1 MANDNTSNDEQISRL
16 KSLAA
21 LSSDSSFVMLNINRY
36 KPEVKFPD
44 GETYG
49 AYMSAIEHSV
59 GAIGGSVLW
68 RVPVQGS
75 VVGDL
80 EEFDEVMAV
89 WYPSHQAFLDLPDA
103 DRAREM
109 FRYRRVCVEKA
120 HIVELSDQSPS
131 LRPFG
136 S

>member
-1 MANDNTSNDEQISRL
+1 MANDNTSNDDQISRL
-16 KSLAA
+16 KSLAS

-36 KPEVKFPD
+36 KPEVNFPD

-68 RVPVQGS
+68 RVPVQGG

-80 EEFDEVMAV
+80 EDFDEVMAV
-89 WYPSHQAFLDLPDA
+89 WYPSHKAFLELPDA

-120 HIVELSDQSPS
+120 HIVELSDESPS
-131 LRPFG
+131 LRPLG

>member
-1 MANDNTSNDEQISRL
+1 MANDNTSNDAQISRL
-16 KSLAA
+16 KSLAV
-21 LSSDSSFVMLNINRY
+21 SPSDSSFVMLNINRY
-36 KPEVKFPD
+36 KPEVNFPD
-44 GETYG
+44 GEPYV

-68 RVPVQGS
+68 RVPVQGG

-80 EEFDEVMAV
+80 EDFDEVMAV
-89 WYPSHQAFLDLPDA
+89 WYPSHKAFLELPDA

-120 HIVELSDQSPS
+120 HIVELSDQAPS

>member
-1 MANDNTSNDEQISRL
+1 M
-16 KSLAA
+16 
-21 LSSDSSFVMLNINRY
+21 
-36 KPEVKFPD
+36 
-44 GETYG
+44 G
-49 AYMSAIEHSV
+49 AIEHSV
-59 GAIGGSVLW
+59 GAIGVSVLW
-68 RVPVQGS
+68 RVPVHGC

>member
-16 KSLAA
+16 KSLAV
-21 LSSDSSFVMLNINRY
+21 LSSDSSLVMLNINRY
-36 KPEVKFPD
+36 KPEVNFPD
-44 GETYG
+44 GETYR
-49 AYMSAIEHSV
+49 AYMNAIEHSV

-68 RVPVQGS
+68 RVPVQGC

-89 WYPSHQAFLDLPDA
+89 WYPSHKAFLDLPDA

-120 HIVELSDQSPS
+120 HIVELLDEAPS
-131 LRPFG
+131 LRPFD